1 MVDYYKA
8 LNVSRKASFEDIK
21 KSYKS
26 MAIKYHPDKNPDNL
40 LAETIF
46 KNLAIAYGI
55 LSNPEKRMEYD
66 KKTSFSNTYDKY
78 SSIFGKS
85 TTASNFGKQPV
96 RKSVKGED
104 IYHDIYISISELY
117 QQKKHILDI
126 YRNIKCG
133 HCDGTGIKTLKK
145 CHKCVLVIDSECKTC
160 FGSGLIPDILCEKCK
175 SGLVTIKSNIEIIV
189 PIDIKFAD
197 TYIISGK
204 GHSGKNGGTSGDFI
218 VRVFEKCD
226 NNNRLSK
233 IGNDIHYL
241 LDVDITDLVL
251 GNDVYIELFDKTI
264 TLNIPKGTQLT
275 TKFNHDD
282 IIFDLNLIVPNIIS
296 DDEKALYEKLK
307 EISFNMG
314 L

>member
-104 IYHDIYISISELY
+104 IYHDIIISLEDII
-117 QQKKHILDI
+117 KKCKQEIKI
-126 YRNIKCG
+126 VRNIKCG

-145 CHKCVLVIDSECKTC
+145 CHKCVLVIDSECKIC
-160 FGSGLIPDILCEKCK
+160 FGSGLEPDVLCDKCK
-175 SGLVTIKSNIEIIV
+175 YSQKVW
-189 PIDIKFAD
+189 
-197 TYIISGK
+197 TYQYL
-204 GHSGKNGGTSGDFI
+204 KN
-218 VRVFEKCD
+218 
-226 NNNRLSK
+226 
-233 IGNDIHYL
+233 
-241 LDVDITDLVL
+241 
-251 GNDVYIELFDKTI
+251 
-264 TLNIPKGTQLT
+264 
-275 TKFNHDD
+275 
-282 IIFDLNLIVPNIIS
+282 
-296 DDEKALYEKLK
+296 
-307 EISFNMG
+307 
-314 L
+314 